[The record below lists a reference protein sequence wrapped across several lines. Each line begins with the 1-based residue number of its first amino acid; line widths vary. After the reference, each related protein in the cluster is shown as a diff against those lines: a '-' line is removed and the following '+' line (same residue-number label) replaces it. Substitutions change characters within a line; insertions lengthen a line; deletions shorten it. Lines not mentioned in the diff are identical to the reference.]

1 MAKIASLLTVAAVLL
16 FVPVRGVELGPE
28 VRAKAEKV
36 QAALRTIETGPRRTS
51 QGPRSVSFTEAEFN
65 AWIAFR
71 LDEEKEPYVKS
82 AEFKLLADDKVEGRI
97 LLVLGQSPPGGLLS
111 GRQDLVFSAGFEAR
125 DGRIRIGLDSLFLG
139 TQKLSPSVID
149 LIIGVVSRLQ
159 GAEPTSIRDW
169 YDLPPGVEKLRTQPG
184 RLVVIY

>member
-1 MAKIASLLTVAAVLL
+1 MANKASLLTVAAVLL

-36 QAALRTIETGPRRTS
+36 QAALRTIETEARQMSP
-51 QGPRSVSFTEAEFN
+51 GPRSMTFSEEEFN

-71 LDEEKEPYVKS
+71 LHEEKEPYVKS
-82 AEFKLLADDKVEGRI
+82 VEFKLLANDKIEGRI
-97 LLVLGQSPPGGLLS
+97 LIVLGQRPPGGFLPE
-111 GRQDLVFSAGFEAR
+111 RQDLIFSAGFEAR
-125 DGRIRIGLDSLFLG
+125 EGRIRIGLDSLFLG

-169 YDLPPGVEKLRTQPG
+169 YDLPPGVEKLQTQPG